1 MGWIKNLMGSFST
14 KVQNTRQTA
23 AAPKNDEPAPDDVVG
38 TYQYGMRLLEQE
50 NVEKALLFLRRA
62 AERGYPDAQ
71 YHLAVIYNDGTGV
84 MSDIEQANMWFRK
97 AADSGN
103 TDAQYKL
110 SLALESGNHVK
121 RDPKGALQYL
131 KKAAAAGNLEAL
143 SHYADKFLYGDEE
156 AGIHNDLE
164 QAIGLLEVAAKKGF
178 EAAQIK
184 LGKIYWD
191 ERYGYHDV
199 TAAINKWMM
208 PAIRGNR
215 DAEYYLA
222 LAYRELGKEGESNKW
237 LRAAADK
244 FQPDALKDL
253 KAMNGEG

>member
-1 MGWIKNLMGSFST
+1 MGWLKNLMGSFST
-14 KVQNTRQTA
+14 KVQNSQNAA
-23 AAPKNDEPAPDDVVG
+23 AAPKNDEPAPSDVVG
-38 TYQYGMRLLEQE
+38 TYEYGMRLLEKE
-50 NVEKALLFLRRA
+50 NVEKALIFLRRA

-103 TDAQYKL
+103 SDAQYKL
-110 SLALESGNHVK
+110 SLALESGNHIQ

-131 KKAAAAGNLEAL
+131 KKSAAAGNLEAL
-143 SHYADKFLYGDEE
+143 SHYADKFLVGDEE
-156 AGIHNDLE
+156 AGIHNDLG

-191 ERYGYHDV
+191 VRYGYHDV
-199 TAAINKWMM
+199 TTAINKWMM

-222 LAYRELGKEGESNKW
+222 LAYRELGKEQESNKW